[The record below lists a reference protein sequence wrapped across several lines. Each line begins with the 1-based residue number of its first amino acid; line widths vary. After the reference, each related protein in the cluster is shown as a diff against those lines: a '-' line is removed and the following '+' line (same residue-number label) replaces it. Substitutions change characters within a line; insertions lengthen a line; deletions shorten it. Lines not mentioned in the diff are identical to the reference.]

1 MPPTCRRAVELLF
14 PMFSLR
20 ASAVRCA
27 SAQYWGMVFLAI
39 TEKDYLVRSKCQ
51 ADGQSYN
58 TYYNIYIYTI
68 IYIILCVYAYMSRD
82 PHTLPPPSRDPHTLP
97 PSQMVPPPGFS
108 QQPSRLLLE
117 EYKEIMVYVVFIVHI
132 VHMYR

>member
-1 MPPTCRRAVELLF
+1 MFLTRIFTRTGSAPICRRAVELLF

-58 TYYNIYIYTI
+58 IMYIYIYYNIH
-68 IYIILCVYAYMSRD
+68 ILCVYASYIYYSRD
-82 PHTLPPPSRDPHTLP
+82 GYHLTHPQMNLLSFVNWIFLQI
-97 PSQMVPPPGFS
+97 SQ
-108 QQPSRLLLE
+108 
-117 EYKEIMVYVVFIVHI
+117 
-132 VHMYR
+132 